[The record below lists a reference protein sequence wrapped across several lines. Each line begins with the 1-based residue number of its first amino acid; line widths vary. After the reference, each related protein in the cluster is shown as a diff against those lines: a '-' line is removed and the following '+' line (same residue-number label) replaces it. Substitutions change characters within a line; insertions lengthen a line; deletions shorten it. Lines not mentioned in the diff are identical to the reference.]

1 MRVKLSFGALASR
14 SLDEVLSGANTLA
27 VETAAG
33 WEIIQFTDADL
44 GPDGVWTLTGLLRGQ
59 MGTEEPAAVGAS
71 AGARIVLMTPAVEQP
86 QFAFDLRGLALDW
99 TAGPADDPV
108 SAPTFRTRTVTAS
121 ARGLTPLSPAHLRA
135 AKKPNGDIAL
145 TWIRR
150 TRTGGDSWT
159 GEDVPLGEAYERY
172 RVEIRR
178 TDTGAL
184 LRTAETTA
192 PAFTY
197 TAAMQAADFSGGTP
211 ALKVRAAQMSDAAGA
226 GDWAEAGV

>member
-1 MRVKLSFGALASR
+1 
-14 SLDEVLSGANTLA
+14 
-27 VETAAG
+27 
-33 WEIIQFTDADL
+33 
-44 GPDGVWTLTGLLRGQ
+44 
-59 MGTEEPAAVGAS
+59 VGAS

-86 QFAFDLRGLALDW
+86 QFALDLRGLALDW

-108 SAPTFRTRTVTAS
+108 SAPTFRTGTFTGT

-159 GEDVPLGEAYERY
+159 GEDAPLGEAYERY
-172 RVEIRR
+172 RIEVRR
-178 TDTGAL
+178 AADGAL
-184 LRTAETTA
+184 LRTVETTA

-197 TAAMQAADFSGGTP
+197 TAAMQAADFPAGTP
-211 ALKVRAAQMSDAAGA
+211 ALKVRAAQMSDTVGV
-226 GDWAEAGV
+226 GDWAAVGV